1 MRERLYRS
9 RTERMFLGVA
19 GGLGEWFDVDPSFVR
34 IAFVLL
40 TVAGG
45 AGILIYIAMA
55 IIVPERPEGLAVR
68 SGVTP
73 GGESSLGE
81 TAPMRHRRDGRGAI
95 VLGAI
100 LVIAG
105 AWFLVRELVPAFDID
120 RWWPAVLILIGI
132 VLLIGAMRGREE
144 A

>member
-45 AGILIYIAMA
+45 AGILIYIARA
-55 IIVPERPEGLAVR
+55 IIVPERPEGTPVR
-68 SGVTP
+68 SGVTAE
-73 GGESSLGE
+73 GTSTIGE
-81 TAPMRHRRDGRGAI
+81 TAHIRHRRDGRGAI
-95 VLGAI
+95 IFGAI

-105 AWFLVRELVPAFDID
+105 AWFLVRNAIPDLDLD
-120 RWWPAVLILIGI
+120 RWWPAVLILIGL
-132 VLLIGAMRGREE
+132 VLLVGSARGRDST
-144 A
+144 